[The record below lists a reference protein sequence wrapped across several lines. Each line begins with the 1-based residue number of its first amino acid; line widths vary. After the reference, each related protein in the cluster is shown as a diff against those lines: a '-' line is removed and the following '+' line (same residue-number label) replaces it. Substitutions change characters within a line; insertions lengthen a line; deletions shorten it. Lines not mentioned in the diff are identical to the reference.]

1 MKIDQLANALTLS
14 FLDKTHKMIVKID
27 PVNNRKNS
35 REAYFCLSENIFD
48 KNKNFFYQANESC
61 IMFGTNTNSEYT
73 EEEFYEDEEEYLVDS
88 K

>member
-1 MKIDQLANALTLS
+1 
-14 FLDKTHKMIVKID
+14 MIVKID

-48 KNKNFFYQANESC
+48 KNKDFFYQANESC
-61 IMFGTNTNSEYT
+61 IMFGTNTNDYMED
-73 EEEFYEDEEEYLVDS
+73 EFYGDEEEYIVDS